1 MQRIQNSILVRD
13 AADPTNDWWTHLL
26 FNETDS
32 ALWIYPQMLQTIN
45 EGFRLFSRVPLMKV
59 EPILNWALL

>member
-1 MQRIQNSILVRD
+1 MIGGRI
-13 AADPTNDWWTHLL
+13 LL

-45 EGFRLFSRVPLMKV
+45 EGFRLFFPRTFNESGTNIELG
-59 EPILNWALL
+59 AL